1 MADLGTDISGVMDL
15 TPSLTEVSG
24 RTALIQAVA
33 RRLVTPRGALW
44 YAPAYGFDLRQFLS
58 GITINPSQIASGI
71 VDQAE
76 QDERVAGAQASVT
89 FSGDRL
95 VAKVA
100 LLDGGG
106 PFVFTLAVSKVTVEL
121 LTQG

>member
-1 MADLGTDISGVMDL
+1 MDL

-58 GITINPSQIASGI
+58 GITVNPSQIASGI

-76 QDERVAGAQASVT
+76 QDERVAGAQAAVT

-95 VAKVA
+95 IAKVA